1 MSAEMT
7 RAVAMPGTLTGRPAA
22 VEFFAR
28 FGTAEAQATALP
40 G

>member
-1 MSAEMT
+1 MS
-7 RAVAMPGTLTGRPAA
+7 GTLTGRPAA

-28 FGTAEAQATALP
+28 FGTGEAQATALP